1 MIIVYFCF
9 MQDGY
14 SILINKLS
22 AFTQKYYQNQLIRGL
37 VLCFTSVALGF
48 IVFAVLEH
56 YGRFGVIARTILFWA
71 FVLLS
76 TLILCL
82 LVFRPLFKLAKLGE
96 RLSDDQAAKI
106 IGKHF
111 HGVSDKLLNVIQLKK
126 QSAGNLALIEA
137 SINQKATELKPIPFL
152 NAVRFSENKRY
163 IKYALIPLF
172 IFAGLYAA
180 DREELI
186 TESSA
191 RIIDYKTEY
200 IPPKPFEFDVLNNS
214 LVCIQNQNYTVSVQ
228 LRGKEIPSEAYIQL
242 AGQPIKMK
250 KKENHLFEYSLINVQ
265 KPQIFKFSAG
275 GLYSE
280 PHQLN
285 VLPAPSLVSFE
296 LSVDYP
302 PYIGKE
308 NKRLENTGEVLI
320 PEGSNVRWDFFT
332 ENTDTFN
339 VLWGERLLHTKKT
352 SKNHFSF
359 FRTAKTTLNYTLL
372 PFNSD
377 VQTLD
382 SVNYNFKV
390 VKDGFPIVDVSEVVD
405 STSLKTRYFQGQI
418 KDDYGFRKLQF
429 VVKNPNNYWDSIVP
443 VKIDTATNIES
454 FFFVFDLNTTQIK
467 EGESLEYYF
476 EVYDNDGVNGSKKS
490 QSRAFEFNAPT
501 EEELQEQQEI
511 KTKDLKK
518 QLEEN
523 VQLAKELQEE
533 FEDLRK
539 KLLNKEELSWEDKQQ
554 VSEVLDKQKK
564 LEKSIDQISEKNKEK
579 NALLNEFSEQDKRI
593 LEKQKQLEALMEELM
608 TEEMRELFDEMEA
621 LMEEMKTDE
630 WMKKLEELQMSNEDL
645 EKELDRNLEM
655 LKKFEFEQALEESL
669 EKLQEI
675 IQEQEG
681 LKESNDEKTQTQES
695 ITEQQKELN
704 KAFEKLSD
712 KLDGLQ
718 QKNEE
723 LEKRANLSDTDS
735 LQSTIEQQMQESKEN
750 SEKNKRK
757 KTSQSQQ
764 KALDKMEELKKKLQQ
779 AQNQPGESGPPEDM
793 DALRQIL
800 ENLIDLSLDEEKLLN
815 ELSTTNNDDPEYVS
829 LIHWQNKLSDD
840 SKILEDSLYA
850 LSKRQAQIK
859 ATINRE
865 MRAIS
870 NNIEKSLANMSER
883 ESEKA
888 VGKQQLVMTSANNL
902 ALMLS
907 DVLQSMQEDLAEK
920 TPGEQQ
926 CDKPGS
932 GNPSP
937 SDIKKMQEQ
946 LKKQLEQMKKG
957 PDGSKKP
964 KNKPGGKDLAKM
976 MGRQE
981 MIRQQ
986 LEKMAEKIE
995 ESENGNSDNLR
1006 EAIDKMEQ
1014 TEEDIANDNITQ
1026 ETLNRQNQIIEHLL
1040 EAEKA
1045 EQERDKD
1052 KKREAK
1058 EATQLPHHVQ
1068 ELLEEYQKNKI
1079 KQSEMLKTIPAKLKP
1094 YYKGKVKE
1102 YFQNI
1107 D

>member
-1 MIIVYFCF
+1 MYFCF
-9 MQDGY
+9 MQDAY

-22 AFTQKYYQNQLIRGL
+22 AFIQKYYQNQLIRGL
-37 VLCFTSVALGF
+37 ALCFTSVALGF

-56 YGRFGVIARTILFWA
+56 YGRFGVFTRTILFWA

-82 LVFRPLFKLAKLGE
+82 LVLRPLFKLAKLGE
-96 RLSDDQAAKI
+96 RLSDDEAAKI
-106 IGKHF
+106 IGRYF
-111 HGVSDKLLNVIQLKK
+111 HDVSDKLLNVIQLKK
-126 QSAGNLALIEA
+126 QGQGNLALIEA
-137 SINQKATELKPIPFL
+137 SINQKADELRPIPFL
-152 NAVRFSENKRY
+152 NAIRFSENKRY
-163 IKYALIPLF
+163 IKHALVPLF
-172 IFAGLYAA
+172 IFAGLYAS
-180 DREELI
+180 DSEELI

-200 IPPKPFEFDVLNNS
+200 VPPKPFEFALLNGD
-214 LVCIQNQNYTVSVQ
+214 LECIQHQNYTVSVKLQ
-228 LRGKEIPSEAYIQL
+228 GKEIPSEAHIEL
-242 AGQPIKMK
+242 GGQPIKMK
-250 KKENHLFEYSLINVQ
+250 KVEAQLFEYDLINVQ
-265 KPQIFKFSAG
+265 KSLTFKLYAG

-280 PHQLN
+280 TYRLS
-285 VLPAPSLVSFE
+285 VLPSPSLVSFE
-296 LSVDYP
+296 LRIDFPTYT
-302 PYIGKE
+302 GKE
-308 NKRLENTGEVLI
+308 NQFLENTGEVLI
-320 PEGSNVRWDFFT
+320 PEGSKVAWDFFT

-339 VLWGERLLHTKKT
+339 VFWGDQLLNTNKKEQ
-352 SKNHFSF
+352 NHFTF
-359 FRTAKTTLNYTLL
+359 FQTAETSLSYTLL
-372 PFNSD
+372 PFNTG

-382 SVNYNFKV
+382 SVSYNFKV
-390 VKDGFPIVDVSEVVD
+390 VKDGFPLVDVSEVVD
-405 STSLKTRYFQGQI
+405 STAIKTRYFQGQI
-418 KDDYGFRKLQF
+418 KDDYGFSKLQF
-429 VVKNPNNYWDSIVP
+429 VVKNLNNKWDSIVP
-443 VKIDTATNIES
+443 IKINTSTNIES
-454 FFFVFDLNTTQIK
+454 FFFLFDLNTIQIN

-476 EVYDNDGVNGSKKS
+476 EVYDNDAVNGSKKS
-490 QSRAFEFNAPT
+490 QSRAFEFNAPSQ
-501 EEELQEQQEI
+501 EEIQQQQEI
-511 KTKDLKK
+511 KTKSLKK
-518 QLEEN
+518 QLEQN
-523 VQLAKELQEE
+523 VQLAKDLQED
-533 FEDLRK
+533 FEDLRMK
-539 KLLNKEELSWEDKQQ
+539 ILNKEELSWEDKQQ
-554 VSEVLDKQKK
+554 VSEILEKQKK
-564 LEKSIDQISEKNKEK
+564 LEKSIDDISEKNKEN

-593 LEKQKQLEALMEELM
+593 LEKQKQLEELMEELM
-608 TEEMRELFDEMEA
+608 TEEIRELFDEMEA
-621 LMEEMKTDE
+621 LMDEMKTDE

-675 IQEQEG
+675 IKQQED
-681 LKESNDEKTQTQES
+681 LKKSNDEKSQRQES

-704 KAFEKLSD
+704 EAFKKLSE

-723 LEKRANLSDTDS
+723 LEKKANLSDTDS
-735 LQSTIEQQMQESKEN
+735 LQIAIEQQMEQSKEN
-750 SEKNKRK
+750 SEKNKKK

-764 KALDKMEELKKKLQQ
+764 KALDEMDALKEKLQQ
-779 AQNQPGESGPPEDM
+779 AQKQSGESGPSEDM
-793 DALRQIL
+793 AVLRQIL
-800 ENLIDLSLDEEKLLN
+800 ENLVDLSLDEEKLLSD
-815 ELSTTNNDDPEYVS
+815 LAKTNNDDPEYVS

-850 LSKRQAQIK
+850 LSKRQVQIK

-870 NNIEKSLANMSER
+870 NNIQKSLDNMSER

-888 VGKQQLVMTSANNL
+888 LSQQQLVMTSANNL

-907 DVLQSMQEDLAEK
+907 DVLQSMQEDLAKK
-920 TPGEQQ
+920 TPGQQQ

-957 PDGSKKP
+957 SNDSKKP
-964 KNKPGGKDLAKM
+964 QPKPGGKDLAKM

-986 LEKMAEKIE
+986 LEKMAEKIQ
-995 ESENGNSDNLR
+995 ESENGNTDNLR
-1006 EAIDKMEQ
+1006 KAIEKMEQ
-1014 TEEDIANDNITQ
+1014 TEEDIANDNITK
-1026 ETLNRQNQIIEHLL
+1026 ETLQRQNQIIEHLL

-1068 ELLEEYQKNKI
+1068 ELIEEYQKNKI
-1079 KQSEMLKTIPAKLKP
+1079 KQSEMLRTIPAKLKP
-1094 YYKGKVKE
+1094 YYKEKVKE

>member
-1 MIIVYFCF
+1 MYFCF
-9 MQDGY
+9 VQDAY
-14 SILINKLS
+14 TILINKLS
-22 AFTQKYYQNQLIRGL
+22 AFIQKYYQNQLIRGL
-37 VLCFTSVALGF
+37 ALCFTSVALGL

-56 YGRFGVIARTILFWA
+56 YGRFGVIARATLFWV
-71 FVLLS
+71 FILLS

-82 LVFRPLFKLAKLGE
+82 LVLRPLFKLAKLGE

-106 IGKHF
+106 LGKHF
-111 HGVSDKLLNVIQLKK
+111 QDVSDKLLNVIQLKK
-126 QSAGNLALIEA
+126 QNKGSLALIEA

-152 NAVRFSENKRY
+152 NAIRFSENKRY

-172 IFAGLYAA
+172 IFAGLFAA

-200 IPPKPFEFDVLNNS
+200 TPPKPFEFNILNDT
-214 LVCIQNQNYTVSVQ
+214 LECIQHQNFTVSIQ
-228 LRGKEIPSEAYIQL
+228 LQGKEIPTDAYIEMG
-242 AGQPIKMK
+242 GQPIKMK
-250 KKENHLFEYSLINVQ
+250 KKENHLFEYNLINVQ
-265 KPQIFKFSAG
+265 KSQTFKINAG
-275 GLYSE
+275 GVYSE
-280 PHQLN
+280 AHQLT
-285 VLPAPSLVSFE
+285 VLPAPSLVSFD
-296 LSVDYP
+296 LTIDYP
-302 PYIGKE
+302 SYTGKE
-308 NKRLENTGEVLI
+308 SQRLENIGEVLA
-320 PEGSNVRWDFFT
+320 PEGSIVRWNLYT
-332 ENTDTFN
+332 ENTDTLN
-339 VLWGERLLHTKKT
+339 VLWGEGLIKT
-352 SKNHFSF
+352 IKATQNHFAF
-359 FRTAKTTLNYTLL
+359 FKTAKSSLNYSLL
-372 PFNSD
+372 PFNSE

-382 SVNYNFKV
+382 TISYNFKV
-390 VKDGFPIVDVSEVVD
+390 VKDGFPIIDVSDVVD
-405 STSLKTRYFQGQI
+405 STALKTRYFQGQI
-418 KDDYGFRKLQF
+418 KDDYGFHKLQF
-429 VVKNPNNYWDSIVP
+429 VVKNSNNKWDSIVP
-443 VKIDTATNIES
+443 IKINTSTNIEN
-454 FFFVFDLNTTQIK
+454 FFFVFDIKTIQIN

-476 EVYDNDGVNGSKKS
+476 EVYDNDAVNGSKKS

-501 EEELQEQQEI
+501 EEEVQQQHEA
-511 KTKDLKK
+511 KTKSLKK
-518 QLEEN
+518 QLEQN
-523 VQLAKELQEE
+523 VQLARDLQED
-533 FEDLRK
+533 FEDLRM
-539 KLLNKEELSWEDKQQ
+539 KLLNKKELSWEDKQQ
-554 VSEVLDKQKK
+554 VSEILEKQKR
-564 LEKSIDQISEKNKEK
+564 LEKNIDDISEKNKEK
-579 NALLNEFSEQDKRI
+579 NALLNELSEQDKRM
-593 LEKQKQLEALMEELM
+593 LEKQKKLDELMEELM
-608 TEEMRELFDEMEA
+608 TEEIRELFDEMEA
-621 LMEEMKTDE
+621 LMDEMKTDE

-669 EKLQEI
+669 ESLQEI
-675 IQEQEG
+675 IEQQEG
-681 LKESNDEKTQTQES
+681 LKKSNDEKSQRQET

-704 KAFEKLSD
+704 EAFKKLSE

-718 QKNEE
+718 QKNEA
-723 LEKRANLSDTDS
+723 LEKKANLSDTDS
-735 LQSTIEQQMQESKEN
+735 LQTAIEQQMQQSKEN

-757 KTSQSQQ
+757 KTSDSQQ
-764 KALDKMEELKKKLQQ
+764 KALDEMDSLKVKLQQ
-779 AQNQPGESGPPEDM
+779 AQNQTGERGPSEDM
-793 DALRQIL
+793 AVLRQIL
-800 ENLIDLSLDEEKLLN
+800 ENLVDLSLDEEKLLSD
-815 ELSTTNNDDPEYVS
+815 LAKTNNDDPEYVS

-850 LSKRQAQIK
+850 LSKRQVQIK

-870 NNIEKSLANMSER
+870 NNIQKSLDNMSER
-883 ESEKA
+883 KSDKA
-888 VGKQQLVMTSANNL
+888 VSQQQLVMTSANNL

-907 DVLQSMQEDLAEK
+907 DVLQSMQEDLAKK
-920 TPGEQQ
+920 TPGQQQ

-946 LKKQLEQMKKG
+946 LKKQLEEMKKG
-957 PDGSKKP
+957 SNNSKKP
-964 KNKPGGKDLAKM
+964 KTNPRGKDLAKM

-986 LEKMAEKIE
+986 LEKIAEKMLD
-995 ESENGNSDNLR
+995 SENGNTDNLL

-1014 TEEDIANDNITQ
+1014 TEEDIANDNITM

-1052 KKREAK
+1052 KTREAK

-1094 YYKGKVKE
+1094 YYKEKVKE

-1107 D
+1107 NQ

>member
-1 MIIVYFCF
+1 MYFCF
-9 MQDGY
+9 MQDAY

-37 VLCFTSVALGF
+37 ALCFTTVALGF

-56 YGRFGVIARTILFWA
+56 YVRFGVFTRTILFWA

-106 IGKHF
+106 IGRHF
-111 HGVSDKLLNVIQLKK
+111 HDVSDKLLNVIQLKK
-126 QSAGNLALIEA
+126 QSQGNLALIEA
-137 SINQKATELKPIPFL
+137 SIKQKANELRPVPFL
-152 NAVRFSENKRY
+152 NAIRFSENKRH
-163 IKYALIPLF
+163 IKHALVPLF
-172 IFAGLYAA
+172 IFAGLYAS
-180 DREELI
+180 DSEELI

-200 IPPKPFEFDVLNNS
+200 TPPKPFEFTLLNDN
-214 LVCIQNQNYTVSVQ
+214 LVCIQHQNYIISVQ
-228 LRGKEIPSEAYIQL
+228 LRGKEIPSDAYIEL
-242 AGQPIKMK
+242 DGQPIKMK
-250 KKENHLFEYSLINVQ
+250 KKENHIFEYNLVNVQ
-265 KPQIFKFSAG
+265 KSKTFKINAG
-275 GLYSE
+275 GVYSE
-280 PHQLN
+280 HHQLK
-285 VLPAPSLVSFE
+285 VLPAPSLASFE

-302 PYIGKE
+302 SYTGKE
-308 NKRLENTGEVLI
+308 SQRIENTGELLI
-320 PEGSNVRWDFFT
+320 PEGSKVQWDFFT

-339 VLWGERLLHTKKT
+339 VLWGEKLLRTQKT

-359 FRTAKTTLNYTLL
+359 FRTAKTSLNYTLL
-372 PFNSD
+372 PYSSD

-382 SVNYNFKV
+382 SVSYNLKV
-390 VKDGFPIVDVSEVVD
+390 VKDGFPVVDVSEVVD
-405 STSLKTRYFQGQI
+405 STALKTRYFQGQI

-429 VVKNPNNYWDSIVP
+429 VVKNQNNNWDSIVP
-443 VKIDTATNIES
+443 IKINTSTNIES
-454 FFFVFDLNTTQIK
+454 FFFLFDLKSTQINQ
-467 EGESLEYYF
+467 GEFLQYYF
-476 EVYDNDGVNGSKKS
+476 EVYDNDAINGPKKS
-490 QSRAFEFNAPT
+490 QSRTFEFNAPT
-501 EEELQEQQEI
+501 EEEIQQQQEA
-511 KTKDLKK
+511 KTKSLKK
-518 QLEEN
+518 QLEQN
-523 VQLAKELQEE
+523 IQLAKELQED
-533 FEDLRK
+533 FEDLRM
-539 KLLNKEELSWEDKQQ
+539 KLLNKEELSWEDRQQ
-554 VSEVLDKQKK
+554 VSEILEKQKK
-564 LEKSIDQISEKNKEK
+564 LEKSIDDVSEKNKEN
-579 NALLNEFSEQDKRI
+579 NAQLNEFSEQDKRI
-593 LEKQKQLEALMEELM
+593 IEKQKQLEELMEELM
-608 TEEMRELFDEMEA
+608 TQEMRDLFDEMEEM
-621 LMEEMKTDE
+621 MEEMKTEE

-655 LKKFEFEQALEESL
+655 LKNFEFEQALEESI
-669 EKLQEI
+669 EKLKEI
-675 IQEQEG
+675 IDQQED
-681 LKESNDEKTQTQES
+681 LKESNDEKSQPQES

-704 KAFEKLSD
+704 KVFEKFSD

-735 LQSTIEQQMQESKEN
+735 LQTTIEQQMQESKEN

-764 KALDKMEELKKKLQQ
+764 KTLDKMEALKEKLEQ
-779 AQNQPGESGPPEDM
+779 AQKKSGESGPPEDM
-793 DALRQIL
+793 EALRQIL
-800 ENLIDLSLDEEKLLN
+800 ENLIDLSLDEEKLLKD
-815 ELSTTNNDDPEYVS
+815 LSTTNNDDPEYVS

-870 NNIEKSLANMSER
+870 NNIKKSLDNMSER

-907 DVLQSMQEDLAEK
+907 DVLQSMQEDLADK
-920 TPGEQQ
+920 TPGQQQ

-946 LKKQLEQMKKG
+946 LKKRLEQMKKG
-957 PDGSKKP
+957 PDGAKKP
-964 KNKPGGKDLAKM
+964 KDKPGGKELAKM
-976 MGRQE
+976 MSRQE

-995 ESENGNSDNLR
+995 GSESGNSDNLR
-1006 EAIDKMEQ
+1006 DAIDKMEQ
-1014 TEEDIANDNITQ
+1014 TEEDIANDRITQ

-1045 EQERDKD
+1045 EQEREKE

-1058 EATQLPHHVQ
+1058 EANQLPHQVQ
-1068 ELLEEYQKNKI
+1068 ELLKEYQKNKI

-1094 YYKGKVKE
+1094 YYKDKVKE

>member
-1 MIIVYFCF
+1 MYFCF
-9 MQDGY
+9 VQDAY
-14 SILINKLS
+14 TILINKLS

-37 VLCFTSVALGF
+37 VLCFTSVALGL

-56 YGRFGVIARTILFWA
+56 YGRFGVVARATLFWV

-82 LVFRPLFKLAKLGE
+82 LVLRPLFKLAKLGE

-111 HGVSDKLLNVIQLKK
+111 QDVSDKLLNVIQLKK
-126 QSAGNLALIEA
+126 QNKGSLALIEA

-152 NAVRFSENKRY
+152 NAIRFSENKRY

-172 IFAGLYAA
+172 IFAGLFAA

-200 IPPKPFEFDVLNNS
+200 IPPKPFEFNILNDT
-214 LVCIQNQNYTVSVQ
+214 LECIQHQNFTVSVQ
-228 LRGKEIPSEAYIQL
+228 LQGKEIPTDAYIEMG
-242 AGQPIKMK
+242 GQPIKMK
-250 KKENHLFEYSLINVQ
+250 KKENHLFEYNLINVQ
-265 KPQIFKFSAG
+265 KSQTFKINAG
-275 GLYSE
+275 GVYSE
-280 PHQLN
+280 AHQLI
-285 VLPAPSLVSFE
+285 VLPAPSLVSFD
-296 LSVDYP
+296 LTLDYP
-302 PYIGKE
+302 SYTGKE
-308 NKRLENTGEVLI
+308 SQRLENIGEVLV
-320 PEGSNVRWDFFT
+320 PEGSSVRWNLYT
-332 ENTDTFN
+332 ENTDTLN
-339 VLWGERLLHTKKT
+339 VLWGESLIKT
-352 SKNHFSF
+352 IKATQNHFTF
-359 FRTAKTTLNYTLL
+359 FKTAKSSLNYSLL
-372 PFNSD
+372 PSNSD

-382 SVNYNFKV
+382 TVSYNFKV
-390 VKDGFPIVDVSEVVD
+390 VKDGFAIVDVSEVVD
-405 STSLKTRYFQGQI
+405 STALKTRYFQGQI

-429 VVKNPNNYWDSIVP
+429 VVNNPNNNWDSIVP
-443 VKIDTATNIES
+443 IKINTSTNIEN
-454 FFFVFDLNTTQIK
+454 FFFIFDLKPIQIE
-467 EGESLEYYF
+467 EGGALEYYF
-476 EVYDNDGVNGSKKS
+476 EVYDNDAVNGSKKS

-501 EEELQEQQEI
+501 EEELQEQQEE
-511 KTKDLKK
+511 KTKDLKN

-523 VQLAKELQEE
+523 VQIAKELQEE
-533 FEDLRK
+533 FEDLRM

-554 VSEVLDKQKK
+554 VSEVLEKQKQ
-564 LEKSIDQISEKNKEK
+564 LEKSIDEISEKNKEK

-608 TEEMRELFDEMEA
+608 TEEMRELFNEMES

-655 LKKFEFEQALEESL
+655 LKKFEFEQDLEESL

-675 IQEQEG
+675 IEQQEG
-681 LKESNDEKTQTQES
+681 LKKINDEKSQPQES
-695 ITEQQKELN
+695 ITEQQQELN
-704 KAFEKLSD
+704 KAFEKLSE
-712 KLDGLQ
+712 KLDRLQ

-735 LQSTIEQQMQESKEN
+735 LQIKIEQQMQESKEN

-764 KALDKMEELKKKLQQ
+764 KTLDQMEKLNEKLQQ
-779 AQNQPGESGPPEDM
+779 AQKQPGESGPSEDM

-800 ENLIDLSLDEEKLLN
+800 ENLIDLSLEEEKLLSD
-815 ELSTTNNDDPEYVS
+815 LSKTNNDDPEYVS

-850 LSKRQAQIK
+850 LSKRQAQIQ

-870 NNIEKSLANMSER
+870 NNIEKSLGNMSER
-883 ESEKA
+883 QSDKA
-888 VGKQQLVMTSANNL
+888 VGQQQLVMTSANNL

-907 DVLQSMQEDLAEK
+907 DVLQSMQEDLADK
-920 TPGEQQ
+920 TPGQQQ

-957 PDGSKKP
+957 PDGAKKP

-981 MIRQQ
+981 MIRQH

-1006 EAIDKMEQ
+1006 DAIDKMEQ

-1026 ETLNRQNQIIEHLL
+1026 ETLKRQNQIIEQLL

-1045 EQERDKD
+1045 EQEREKD
-1052 KKREAK
+1052 KKRESK
-1058 EATQLPHHVQ
+1058 EASQLPHQVQ

-1094 YYKGKVKE
+1094 YYKAKVNE

>member
-1 MIIVYFCF
+1 MYFCF
-9 MQDGY
+9 MQDAY

-22 AFTQKYYQNQLIRGL
+22 AFTQKYYQNQLIRGV
-37 VLCFTSVALGF
+37 VLCFTTVALGF

-56 YGRFGVIARTILFWA
+56 YGRFGVITRTILFWA

-106 IGKHF
+106 IGRHF
-111 HGVSDKLLNVIQLKK
+111 HDVSDKLLNVIQLKK
-126 QSAGNLALIEA
+126 QSQGNLALIEA
-137 SINQKATELKPIPFL
+137 SIKQKVNELRPVPFL
-152 NAVRFSENKRY
+152 NAIRFSENKRY
-163 IKYALIPLF
+163 IKHALVPLF
-172 IFAGLYAA
+172 IFAGLYAS
-180 DREELI
+180 DSEELI

-200 IPPKPFEFDVLNNS
+200 IPPKPFEFTLLNDN
-214 LVCIQNQNYTVSVQ
+214 LVCIQHQNYIISVQ
-228 LRGKEIPSEAYIQL
+228 LRGKEIPSDAYIEL
-242 AGQPIKMK
+242 DGQPIKMK
-250 KKENHLFEYSLINVQ
+250 KKENHIFEYNLVNVQ
-265 KPQIFKFSAG
+265 KSQIFKINAG
-275 GLYSE
+275 GFYSE
-280 PHQLN
+280 HHQLK

-302 PYIGKE
+302 SYTGKE
-308 NKRLENTGEVLI
+308 SQRIENTGELLA
-320 PEGSNVRWDFFT
+320 PEGSKVQWDFFT

-339 VLWGERLLHTKKT
+339 VLWGEKLLRTQKT

-359 FRTAKTTLNYTLL
+359 FRTAKASLNYTLL
-372 PFNSD
+372 PYSTD

-382 SVNYNFKV
+382 SVSYNFKV
-390 VKDGFPIVDVSEVVD
+390 VKDGFPVVDVSEVVD
-405 STSLKTRYFQGQI
+405 STALKTRYFQGQI

-429 VVKNPNNYWDSIVP
+429 VVKNQNNNWDSIVP
-443 VKIDTATNIES
+443 IKINTSTNIES
-454 FFFVFDLNTTQIK
+454 FFFVFDLKSTQINQ
-467 EGESLEYYF
+467 GESLEYYF
-476 EVYDNDGVNGSKKS
+476 EVYDNDAINGPKKS
-490 QSRAFEFNAPT
+490 QSRTFEFNAPT
-501 EEELQEQQEI
+501 EEEIQQQQEA
-511 KTKDLKK
+511 KTKSLKK
-518 QLEEN
+518 QLEQN
-523 VQLAKELQEE
+523 IQLAKELQED
-533 FEDLRK
+533 FEDLRM
-539 KLLNKEELSWEDKQQ
+539 KLLNKEELSWEDRQQ
-554 VSEVLDKQKK
+554 VSEILEKQKK
-564 LEKSIDQISEKNKEK
+564 LEKSIDDVSEKNKEN
-579 NALLNEFSEQDKRI
+579 NAQLNEFSEQDKRI
-593 LEKQKQLEALMEELM
+593 LEKQKRLEELMEELM
-608 TEEMRELFDEMEA
+608 TQEMRDLFNEMEE
-621 LMEEMKTDE
+621 LMEEMKTEE

-655 LKKFEFEQALEESL
+655 LKNFEFEQALEESIN
-669 EKLQEI
+669 KLKEI
-675 IQEQEG
+675 IDQQES
-681 LKESNDEKTQTQES
+681 LKESNDEKSQPQES

-735 LQSTIEQQMQESKEN
+735 LQTTIEQQMQESKEN

-764 KALDKMEELKKKLQQ
+764 KTLDKMEALKEKLEQ
-779 AQNQPGESGPPEDM
+779 AQKKSGESGPPEDM
-793 DALRQIL
+793 EALRQIL
-800 ENLIDLSLDEEKLLN
+800 ENLIDLSLDEEKLLKD
-815 ELSTTNNDDPEYVS
+815 LSTTNNDDPEYVS

-870 NNIEKSLANMSER
+870 NNIKKSLDNMSER

-907 DVLQSMQEDLAEK
+907 DVLQSMQEDLADK
-920 TPGEQQ
+920 TPGQQQ

-946 LKKQLEQMKKG
+946 LKKQLEEMKKA
-957 PDGSKKP
+957 PDGNKNP

-981 MIRQQ
+981 LIRQQ

-1006 EAIDKMEQ
+1006 DAIDKMEQ
-1014 TEEDIANDNITQ
+1014 TEEDIANDRITQ

-1045 EQERDKD
+1045 EQEREKE

-1058 EATQLPHHVQ
+1058 EANQLPHQVQ
-1068 ELLEEYQKNKI
+1068 ELLKEYQKNKI

-1094 YYKGKVKE
+1094 YYKDKVKE

>member
-56 YGRFGVIARTILFWA
+56 YGRFGVIARTILFWV

-172 IFAGLYAA
+172 IFAGLYAT

-228 LRGKEIPSEAYIQL
+228 LRGKEIPSEVYIQL

-443 VKIDTATNIES
+443 VKIDTATNTES

-490 QSRAFEFNAPT
+490 HSRAFEFNAPT

-518 QLEEN
+518 QLEQN
-523 VQLAKELQEE
+523 VQLAKDLQKD
-533 FEDLRK
+533 FEDLRM

-554 VSEVLDKQKK
+554 VSEILEKQKN
-564 LEKSIDQISEKNKEK
+564 LEKSIDDISEKNKEK

-593 LEKQKQLEALMEELM
+593 LEKQKQLEELMEELM
-608 TEEMRELFDEMEA
+608 TEEIRELFDEMEA
-621 LMEEMKTDE
+621 LMDEMKTDE

-669 EKLQEI
+669 ENLEEI
-675 IQEQEG
+675 IEQQED
-681 LKESNDEKTQTQES
+681 LKKTNDEKSQRQES
-695 ITEQQKELN
+695 ITEQQKKLN
-704 KAFEKLSD
+704 EDFKKLSE
-712 KLDGLQ
+712 KLDGLR

-723 LEKRANLSDTDS
+723 LEKKANLSNTDT
-735 LQSTIEQQMQESKEN
+735 LQIAIEHQMQESKEN
-750 SEKNKRK
+750 SEKNKKK

-764 KALDKMEELKKKLQQ
+764 KALDEMETLKEKLQQ
-779 AQNQPGESGPPEDM
+779 AQKQQEFGPSEDM
-793 DALRQIL
+793 DVLRQIL
-800 ENLIDLSLDEEKLLN
+800 ENLIDLSLEEEKLLIDLA
-815 ELSTTNNDDPEYVS
+815 ETNNDDPEYVS
-829 LIHWQNKLSDD
+829 LIHWQNKLGDD

-850 LSKRQAQIK
+850 LSKRQVLVK

-870 NNIEKSLANMSER
+870 NNIEKSLDNMSER
-883 ESEKA
+883 RSDKA
-888 VGKQQLVMTSANNL
+888 AIQQQLVMTSANNL

-907 DVLQSMQEDLAEK
+907 DVLQSIQEDLAKK
-920 TPGEQQ
+920 TPGQQQ

-946 LKKQLEQMKKG
+946 LKKQLEEMKKG
-957 PDGSKKP
+957 SDGTNKP
-964 KNKPGGKDLAKM
+964 QPKPGGKDLAKM

-986 LEKMAEKIE
+986 LEKMAKKIE

-1006 EAIDKMEQ
+1006 KAIDKMEQ
-1014 TEEDIANDNITQ
+1014 TEEDIANDNITK
-1026 ETLNRQNQIIEHLL
+1026 ETLERQNQIIEHLL

-1045 EQERDKD
+1045 EQERDKE

-1079 KQSEMLKTIPAKLKP
+1079 KQSEILRTIPAKLKP
-1094 YYKGKVKE
+1094 YYKEKVRE